1 MSVMSLRS
9 AVCACTLLLAS
20 FTSHAGLIVNGDF
33 ESHSLNKNSWTW
45 LNSNLF
51 DGWDGSNIEIWH
63 ALNGVE
69 AVSGNHFIELNA
81 DGGNSGN
88 WSIFQSF
95 ATDIGQQ
102 YQLSFYYRARTDNNE
117 QFQVS
122 LAGMDWLLNDHTTAA
137 WKMFNASFVAAADV
151 TTLRFT
157 SLNQGTYGNFID
169 AVQVTASPVTSQ
181 VPEPATLAAF
191 SLGLLGLMAGRRLRK
206 RK

>member
-1 MSVMSLRS
+1 MSVTSLRN
-9 AVCACTLLLAS
+9 AICVCTILLAS
-20 FTSHAGLIVNGDF
+20 FSSHAGLIVNGDF
-33 ESHSLNKNSWTW
+33 ESHTLNKNSWTW
-45 LNSNLF
+45 MSSSLF
-51 DGWDGSNIEIWH
+51 DGWDGSNIEIWN
-63 ALNGVE
+63 ALQGVA

-88 WSIFQSF
+88 WSIFQRF

-102 YQLSFYYRARTDNNE
+102 YQLSFYYRARANNNE

-122 LAGMDWLLNDHTTAA
+122 VADIDWRLNDHTTSGWTIFSNHFTATA
-137 WKMFNASFVAAADV
+137 NS

-169 AVQVTASPVTSQ
+169 AVQVTALPVTSQ

-191 SLGLLGLMAGRRLRK
+191 GLGLLGLMAGRRLRK
-206 RK
+206 PK